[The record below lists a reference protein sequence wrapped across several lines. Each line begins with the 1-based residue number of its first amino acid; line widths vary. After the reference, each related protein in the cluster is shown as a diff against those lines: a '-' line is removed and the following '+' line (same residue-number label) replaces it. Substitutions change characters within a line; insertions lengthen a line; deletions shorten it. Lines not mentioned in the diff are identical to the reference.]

1 MHVSC
6 FRCRHDVTDH
16 RVLTDIEND
25 DIRQGLGKGNVIF
38 YEFGTVLGLAY
49 TNGTVLDLAYTNIR
63 NCTAAYSCTVTTA
76 NAICYF
82 K

>member
-49 TNGTVLDLAYTNIR
+49 TNIR
-63 NCTAAYSCTVTTA
+63 NCTGAYSCTVTTA

>member
-1 MHVSC
+1 MIADCQLLYVSC

-49 TNGTVLDLAYTNIR
+49 TNIETVLGLFLHCD
-63 NCTAAYSCTVTTA
+63 NC
-76 NAICYF
+76 
-82 K
+82 